1 MRCLER
7 LFRRAGLALG
17 MSQGFHPK
25 PRLTFP
31 LALAVGIEGEDEV
44 LEVELTETPQ
54 AEELLDRLSRQT
66 PPGLAFR
73 SVEVLPAGS
82 PKARPRSASYQAPI
96 PPSRRA
102 GLEER
107 IGRLWAADSWPWHRP
122 RGHAVIDLRADL
134 LSLTLSE
141 DVLQMRLRAGPEGR
155 AGPRDVLAALDL
167 ADIEHEGVRLA
178 RTAVE
183 IDP

>member
-82 PKARPRSASYQAPI
+82 PKARPRSASYQAPV

-107 IGRLWAADSWPWHRP
+107 IGRLWAADSWPCQRP
-122 RGHAVIDLRADL
+122 RGHTVIDLRADL

-155 AGPRDVLAALDL
+155 AGPRDVLAALGL
-167 ADIEHEGVRLA
+167 ADLEHEGVRLK